1 MRIESGLKRVLAVAG
16 VVVSVG
22 ALMSVPAEAATGY
35 NRCPTNRMCVFT
47 GVNGTG
53 TIGIFASGDA
63 DLSDSS
69 GPQGLNNN
77 IESAWN
83 RRGLYL
89 GLYEDTVYTG
99 NRKEYIEAGARRNLS
114 WPNITSSLRETS

>member
-1 MRIESGLKRVLAVAG
+1 LAVAG
-16 VVVSVG
+16 VVVSAVV
-22 ALMSVPAEAATGY
+22 LTSVPAEAATGY
-35 NRCPTNRMCVFT
+35 DRCPANRMCVFT
-47 GVNGTG
+47 GLNGAG
-53 TIGIFASGDA
+53 AIGIFASGDA

-89 GLYEDTVYTG
+89 GLYEDAGYVG
-99 NRKEYIEAGARRNLS
+99 NRNQYVLPNSRQNLS
-114 WPNITSSLRETS
+114 WRNIASSLRETN